1 MNKNVILMFFLS
13 ALSALSAKSS
23 VQTTCPFVGGT
34 AVYKARVLWAM
45 YNPIM
50 QYNDRLNCIQ
60 NVGQNK
66 NGNNE
71 YINLDSLL
79 EAQVNEQSQKSAE
92 QIKNISTNHLN
103 IKSQIKIEKLEEISV
118 YPNPANTQII
128 ISYSNESDGHFTLF
142 NAVGNIVLTTSL
154 LKTNNKTQILLNDVA
169 NGIYTYEVEFNNKNK
184 SFGKLTILK

>member
-1 MNKNVILMFFLS
+1 MRNYLLPIFLS
-13 ALSALSAKSS
+13 ALSATSALSA
-23 VQTTCPFVGGT
+23 VQTSCPFIGGT